1 MALVKNPVTSCSDIE
16 KSFSDLL
23 IPYAFEYVKKQLSMK
38 CKVVTEKETDAGFIV
53 SSHEGTV
60 HFYYVLLFASL
71 IGTLDVT
78 CDICPCKF
86 ATTMQLPCRHILAV
100 REKKGFFHCFQ
111 KLVWLTDGR
120 LHTCRKCSMVNV
132 MILLQQQMNPTRPG
146 KV

>member
-1 MALVKNPVTSCSDIE
+1 MCSRHANFSKFFDYIFAVLSTLCKEQDHHTIMALVKNPVTSCSDIE

-78 CDICPCKF
+78 CDICP
-86 ATTMQLPCRHILAV
+86 
-100 REKKGFFHCFQ
+100 
-111 KLVWLTDGR
+111 
-120 LHTCRKCSMVNV
+120 
-132 MILLQQQMNPTRPG
+132 
-146 KV
+146 